1 MWYKFYAGFVTKNE
15 VREWSQPGLLG
26 FWGLNPILP
35 NPASQ
40 FAMSFNLPWPTM
52 SLIHAL
58 NPLPAIIYLAIVNQE
73 IDWRT
78 LWVWVFARKEQDDS
92 EEKLGTHDETGW
104 NMTEPIEDVFW
115 SCMLILLTRSKQ
127 QQPANLF
134 CDCPSCSHNKQQELL
149 SVFRG
154 LHSSNYQLQLLRCL
168 LPVHLPLQQQ
178 LSMSERN
185 SITTGQHVTN
195 FQANIKV

>member
-1 MWYKFYAGFVTKNE
+1 MAKLLNI
-15 VREWSQPGLLG
+15 RRSLLG
-26 FWGLNPILP
+26 YTCVVCKCNVIQVLRGFC
-35 NPASQ
+35 
-40 FAMSFNLPWPTM
+40 
-52 SLIHAL
+52 
-58 NPLPAIIYLAIVNQE
+58 NQE
-73 IDWRT
+73 RSPRMIAARHFGDSIQSCRTLRRNSQCLLTCHDQQCLSSMHWTHHQPLFSNLQSRRDWRT
-78 LWVWVFARKEQDDS
+78 LWVRVFARKEQDDS
-92 EEKLGTHDETGW
+92 EEKLGTHDEMGW

-168 LPVHLPLQQQ
+168 LPVHLPL
-178 LSMSERN
+178 
-185 SITTGQHVTN
+185 
-195 FQANIKV
+195 